1 MEFLDGG
8 KWKEHFLV
16 LFSVKI
22 AQFMNFMGLLIFPFK
37 RGGRVSRHPRSEKAE
52 VVTHG
57 DLYVN
62 KHATCDFKIS
72 SPVTVSLL

>member
-1 MEFLDGG
+1 
-8 KWKEHFLV
+8 
-16 LFSVKI
+16 
-22 AQFMNFMGLLIFPFK
+22 MNFMGLLIFPFK

-62 KHATCDFKIS
+62 KHATCDFNRDNDYKQLNHRLMNVLCCTKAIFADS
-72 SPVTVSLL
+72 RKSPK